1 MRHDHEDEHACNLGR
16 APDDLQ
22 ELADERL
29 EELEDLQ
36 EAEELKVDHKDDE
49 DLDDVQ
55 GRLEVISHVSVKL
68 VNHDTRRVVNI
79 DDKKDEED
87 EISDAVEVGD
97 VVNHAL
103 PAHLL

>member
-1 MRHDHEDEHACNLGR
+1 MLLRVAIQDVEKDALRHDHEDEHACNLGR

-49 DLDDVQ
+49 DLNDVQ
-55 GRLEVISHVSVKL
+55 G
-68 VNHDTRRVVNI
+68 
-79 DDKKDEED
+79 
-87 EISDAVEVGD
+87 
-97 VVNHAL
+97 
-103 PAHLL
+103 